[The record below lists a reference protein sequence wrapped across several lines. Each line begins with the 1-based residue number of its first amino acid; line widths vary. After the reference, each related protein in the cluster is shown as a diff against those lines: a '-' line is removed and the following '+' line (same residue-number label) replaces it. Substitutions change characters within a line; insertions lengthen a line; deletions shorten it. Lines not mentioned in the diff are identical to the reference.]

1 MSINIHKTTPEFRNM
16 LKDKNF
22 STKIYVYMSTKT
34 ADDSFDPEEK
44 NYTYTNL
51 NPIVVKAY
59 VREIKPE
66 SLVWR
71 QLGIAETGAKEIICE
86 YRDAQK
92 IRLANKIVIDSDE
105 YDVYKEPVG
114 NRVSIT
120 KLNMGLAKIVLR
132 KVR

>member
-1 MSINIHKTTPEFRNM
+1 MPINIHKTTPEFRNL

-22 STKIYVYMSTKT
+22 STKVYIYPSTKT
-34 ADDSFDPEEK
+34 AGEDYDSEEQ
-44 NYTYTNL
+44 NWTYTNL

-59 VREIKPE
+59 VRDIKPE

-71 QLGIAETGAKEIICE
+71 QLGIAETGAKELICE
-86 YRDAQK
+86 YRDVQK
-92 IRLANKIVIDSDE
+92 FRLANKIVIDSDE
-105 YDVYKEPVG
+105 FQVYKDNVG

-120 KLNMGLAKIVLR
+120 KLPMGLAKLVLK